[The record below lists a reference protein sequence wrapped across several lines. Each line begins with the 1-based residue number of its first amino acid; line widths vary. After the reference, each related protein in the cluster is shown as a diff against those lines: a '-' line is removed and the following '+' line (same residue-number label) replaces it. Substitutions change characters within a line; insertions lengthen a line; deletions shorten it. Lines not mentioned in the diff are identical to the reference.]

1 MFRPTQLAVIRYAK
15 ENIIS
20 GLSLEII
27 TLLCTLHYY
36 LMMANQICRNM
47 A

>member
-1 MFRPTQLAVIRYAK
+1 MFRPTRLAVIRYAK
-15 ENIIS
+15 EKVIS
-20 GLSLEII
+20 ELSPELI
-27 TLLCTLHYY
+27 TLLCTLYYY